1 MENRWKLKARTKY
14 VRSDR
19 DRFSVESRSK
29 ISEKH
34 DPSYNFFS
42 EKRNF
47 QNMNIGSIDSNYR
60 YDSYVPFSWNKNERL
75 LMRDFA
81 GKCKCFR
88 TSMHTLARC
97 IAIKTTS

>member
-1 MENRWKLKARTKY
+1 MKNRWKLKAHTKY
-14 VRSDR
+14 VRTDR
-19 DRFSVESRSK
+19 DQFSVENPLK

-42 EKRNF
+42 GERNF
-47 QNMNIGSIDSNYR
+47 QNMNIGNIDSNHR
-60 YDSYVPFSWNKNERL
+60 YDSYVPFSWNKNERQ
-75 LMRDFA
+75 LMQDFA

-88 TSMHTLARC
+88 TSLRTLVRC